1 VNAQRRKGVAVR
13 HLNLLWW
20 VVLRHR
26 IVKCQ
31 RIIDSGENGLVL
43 RERQLYATCIVDLSK
58 YPLEKLF
65 FFVAGII
72 PGFVALL
79 IFQLAAP
86 GSFWWFFSLG
96 FLGYK
101 TKLSIILLAAFIAG
115 NSLTTFLSSL
125 LGAGGGVYGAIVAR
139 RPYQP
144 PHTYPIA
151 PWRDATW
158 RAALRRRL
166 GAQTPNDT
174 TPLAEGIFNIRLETI
189 NLMPDAERP
198 AAVANLNRE
207 KFATEVD
214 DANWAQWYDHYHRI
228 VLTGRDKWDVQRHV
242 MHGLSFNLETAA
254 LYTLTSALFV
264 PSLRHWW
271 CMLPAS
277 MWVLILV
284 AQQFDSVHRFRD
296 QWTTITEQIE
306 YLSEELPT
314 EK

>member
-1 VNAQRRKGVAVR
+1 M
-13 HLNLLWW
+13 
-20 VVLRHR
+20 
-26 IVKCQ
+26 
-31 RIIDSGENGLVL
+31 
-43 RERQLYATCIVDLSK
+43 DLSK

-86 GSFWWFFSLG
+86 GSLGWFFSLG

-101 TKLSIILLAAFIAG
+101 TKLSAILLAAFIVG

-125 LGAGGGVYGAIVAR
+125 LGGAGGFYGAILAQ

-144 PHTYPIA
+144 PHTRPTA

-158 RAALRRRL
+158 RVALRRRL

-174 TPLAEGIFNIRLETI
+174 TPLAEGIFNIRRETI
-189 NLMPDAERP
+189 QFMPDAERL
-198 AAVANLNRE
+198 AALANLNRE
-207 KFATEVD
+207 RLGAEID

-228 VLTGRDKWDVQRHV
+228 VLTRRDKWDVQRYV
-242 MHGLSFNLETAA
+242 MHGLRFNLETAA
-254 LYTLTSALFV
+254 LYTLVSVLFV

-271 CMLPAS
+271 CILPAS
-277 MWVLILV
+277 MWVAILV
-284 AQQFDSVHRFRD
+284 AEQWDGLRRFRD

-306 YLSEELPT
+306 YLSEEGSSQN
-314 EK
+314 